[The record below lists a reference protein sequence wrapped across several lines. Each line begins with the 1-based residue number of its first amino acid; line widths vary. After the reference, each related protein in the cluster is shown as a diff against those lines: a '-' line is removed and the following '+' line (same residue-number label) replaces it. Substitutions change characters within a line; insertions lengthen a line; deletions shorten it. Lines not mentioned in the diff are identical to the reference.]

1 MLVPT
6 RSGEPPQFG
15 AILAACLCAVASP
28 MLFGCASDANDE
40 PTTVGEDSGVKDQES
55 DLSGEASSD
64 AQDAADDTTQQQEAA
79 LDVDVE
85 DASGPWAPWGLLS
98 LNLHCLKVSGTAF
111 TTNQQR
117 FEAIAQA
124 VATENIAA
132 IAAQEVCVSATED
145 ALAMLKEALELATG
159 QVWSATFAYA
169 HMAWEGTVDE
179 AEEGVGLLVRGP
191 LAEVETL
198 DYGSQAGLRRVAV
211 SARLPATLGSLRLVS
226 VHLDHQSAAAREAQA
241 RETASA
247 SLALADPSLDVLV
260 AGDFNAQPATPA
272 LAAMQAFGF
281 VHLSAPVSAGRI
293 DHVFA
298 HRASATVAT
307 DAVVIF
313 TGTNHPVVSDHPGML
328 VRLAPAPGVDVPIT
342 RLRANVSVGSEDHLS
357 VRGNTLPLSWTQ
369 GWPAWKEPSSTWKVV
384 LTEIPE
390 GAPFDF
396 KFLRNDVDWQTGDDQ
411 EGAGGADHVVTPSF

>member
-1 MLVPT
+1 
-6 RSGEPPQFG
+6 
-15 AILAACLCAVASP
+15 
-28 MLFGCASDANDE
+28 
-40 PTTVGEDSGVKDQES
+40 VKDQQN
-55 DLSGEASSD
+55 DLSQEASPD
-64 AQDAADDTTQQQEAA
+64 GKDAADDVTLPQDAT
-79 LDVDVE
+79 LDVDADVDAG
-85 DASGPWAPWGLLS
+85 DASGPWAPYGLLS

-132 IAAQEVCVSATED
+132 IAAQEVCVSQTED
-145 ALAMLKEALELATG
+145 ALSMLKEAVESATG
-159 QVWSATFAYA
+159 HVWSATFAYA
-169 HMAWEGTVDE
+169 HMAWEGTADE

-191 LAEVETL
+191 LSEVETL
-198 DYGSQAGLRRVAV
+198 DYGAQEGLRRVAV

-226 VHLDHQSAAAREAQA
+226 LHLDHKSAAAREAQA

-260 AGDFNAQPATPA
+260 AGDFNAQPSTPA
-272 LAAMQAFGF
+272 LAAMEAFGF
-281 VHLSAPVSAGRI
+281 VLLSAPVSAGRI

-298 HRASATVAT
+298 HRASAVLAT
-307 DAVVIF
+307 DAVVLF
-313 TGTNHPVVSDHPGML
+313 TGTNYPIVSDHPGIL
-328 VRLAPAPGVDVPIT
+328 VRLAPASGLDVPIT
-342 RLRANVSVGSEDHLS
+342 RLRASVSLSSGDYLS

-369 GWPAWKEPSSTWKVV
+369 GWPAWREPSGTWKLV

-390 GAPFDF
+390 GAPFDY

-411 EGAGGADHVVTPSF
+411 VAAGGADHVVTPSF